1 MKRKLIFL
9 TSIIFFSITP
19 LFAILEYGEISLIEA
34 IDIALKTNPQV
45 QMKKI
50 ETDIAKND
58 VKIANRLQNPSIST
72 FQNIGAT
79 AQGNPQEVGADYVIE
94 LLKRGKRKNYALIKE
109 AIAKDNK
116 KLYELT
122 LAYEVKK
129 AYIDLLYKKTNLKI
143 LNEQKELAKE
153 ILEDIEIEYQNN
165 KLPKTDVVQAKIA
178 LNRSIMYSN
187 LARSEVISARN
198 YFNAVMN
205 SYETDYDIK
214 DNELKDNFKALLT
227 LSPKDNSLNFEK
239 IKNYTLQNRYDLK
252 IAENEIEAAK
262 RKFQEVKSKLIPD
275 LELEGGYGYETKGIS
290 DIGRF
295 MNGAFVRVGF
305 TNIPL
310 VYQYQPEIKN
320 AQLEIEKAQLKY
332 DDVRIDII
340 REITDAWEKYTVS
353 KENLNFYDKELLSNS
368 KELLESS
375 MTSLDKKE
383 INITNFLVSKKLN
396 LELILGYQEALR
408 DYYFNFAELLETMG
422 VIELKEANL

>member
-1 MKRKLIFL
+1 
-9 TSIIFFSITP
+9 
-19 LFAILEYGEISLIEA
+19 
-34 IDIALKTNPQV
+34 
-45 QMKKI
+45 MKKL
-50 ETDIAKND
+50 EADIAKND

-72 FQNIGAT
+72 FQNIGTT

-153 ILEDIEIEYQNN
+153 ILEDIETEYQNN

-275 LELEGGYGYETKGIS
+275 LELEGGYGYETKGTS
-290 DIGRF
+290 DSGRF

-375 MTSLDKKE
+375 MASLDKKE

-422 VIELKEANL
+422 VVELKEANL

>member
-9 TSIIFFSITP
+9 TLIIFFSITP

-45 QMKKI
+45 QMKKL
-50 ETDIAKND
+50 EADIAKND

-72 FQNIGAT
+72 FQNIGTT

-94 LLKRGKRKNYALIKE
+94 LLKRGKRKNYALVKE

-153 ILEDIEIEYQNN
+153 ILEDIETEYQNN

-275 LELEGGYGYETKGIS
+275 LELEGGYGYETKGTS
-290 DIGRF
+290 DSGRF

-375 MTSLDKKE
+375 MASLDKKE

-422 VIELKEANL
+422 VVELKEANL

>member
-9 TSIIFFSITP
+9 ISIIFFSITP

-45 QMKKI
+45 QMKKL
-50 ETDIAKND
+50 EADIAKND

-94 LLKRGKRKNYALIKE
+94 LLKRGKRKNYALVKE

-275 LELEGGYGYETKGIS
+275 LELEGGYGYETKGTS
-290 DIGRF
+290 DSGRF

-375 MTSLDKKE
+375 MASLDKKE

-422 VIELKEANL
+422 VVELKEANL

>member
-9 TSIIFFSITP
+9 ISIIFFSITP

-45 QMKKI
+45 QMKKLEADI
-50 ETDIAKND
+50 EKND

-153 ILEDIEIEYQNN
+153 ILEDIETEYQNN

-262 RKFQEVKSKLIPD
+262 RKLQEVKSKLIPD

-290 DIGRF
+290 DSGRF

-375 MTSLDKKE
+375 MASLDKKE

-422 VIELKEANL
+422 VVELKEANL

>member
-422 VIELKEANL
+422 VIELKEASL

>member
-9 TSIIFFSITP
+9 ISIIFFSITP

-45 QMKKI
+45 QMKKL
-50 ETDIAKND
+50 EADIAKND

-72 FQNIGAT
+72 FQNIGTT

-153 ILEDIEIEYQNN
+153 ILEDIETEYQNN

-275 LELEGGYGYETKGIS
+275 LELEGGYGYETKGTS
-290 DIGRF
+290 DSGRF

-375 MTSLDKKE
+375 MASLDKKE

-422 VIELKEANL
+422 VVELKEANL

>member
-58 VKIANRLQNPSIST
+58 IKIANRLQNPSIST

-143 LNEQKELAKE
+143 GENSEYTFHQKTHE
-153 ILEDIEIEYQNN
+153 
-165 KLPKTDVVQAKIA
+165 
-178 LNRSIMYSN
+178 
-187 LARSEVISARN
+187 
-198 YFNAVMN
+198 
-205 SYETDYDIK
+205 
-214 DNELKDNFKALLT
+214 
-227 LSPKDNSLNFEK
+227 
-239 IKNYTLQNRYDLK
+239 
-252 IAENEIEAAK
+252 
-262 RKFQEVKSKLIPD
+262 
-275 LELEGGYGYETKGIS
+275 
-290 DIGRF
+290 
-295 MNGAFVRVGF
+295 
-305 TNIPL
+305 
-310 VYQYQPEIKN
+310 
-320 AQLEIEKAQLKY
+320 
-332 DDVRIDII
+332 
-340 REITDAWEKYTVS
+340 
-353 KENLNFYDKELLSNS
+353 
-368 KELLESS
+368 
-375 MTSLDKKE
+375 
-383 INITNFLVSKKLN
+383 
-396 LELILGYQEALR
+396 
-408 DYYFNFAELLETMG
+408 
-422 VIELKEANL
+422 